1 MNKFEFHHVLFT
13 SLIPFLSKNKEKGV
27 YFHYK
32 KINIQRRL
40 FYGGQKNPLQII
52 IIRKLS
58 GAQKIME
65 VLVLSCRD
73 L

>member
-1 MNKFEFHHVLFT
+1 MHKR
-13 SLIPFLSKNKEKGV
+13 GV
-27 YFHYK
+27 FVYIIYHYK
-32 KINIQRRL
+32 NINIQWRL